1 MMIVHVQI
9 HVKPESVDAFREA
22 TIANARQSILE
33 PGIAQFDLLQR
44 EDDPSSFT
52 LIEVYRTPDAQLRHR
67 ETAHYKTWRDTV
79 AEMMAAPRTSAKY
92 IQVFPEVE
100 GR

>member
-67 ETAHYKTWRDTV
+67 ETAHYNTWRDTV
-79 AEMMAAPRTSAKY
+79 AEMMAAPRASAKY

>member
-79 AEMMAAPRTSAKY
+79 AEMMAAPRASAKY